1 MKIGITGGIG
11 SGKSYVCKLLAERN
25 IEVYDCDKAAK
36 RLMRESAEL
45 KSQLIKL
52 LGPDAYTDD
61 GLLNK
66 AVVARFLLLSEDNA
80 HAIDNIVHPAVVND
94 FIQSGMQWIESA
106 ILFESGI
113 SHLVDRVIV
122 VTAPEIIRLER
133 IMKRDNISN
142 EKARQW
148 MNRQWPQEKVRQA
161 ADFEIVNDGIQPLLP
176 QLETILNKLQQ

>member
-1 MKIGITGGIG
+1 M
-11 SGKSYVCKLLAERN
+11 
-25 IEVYDCDKAAK
+25 EV
-36 RLMRESAEL
+36 S
-45 KSQLIKL
+45 I
-52 LGPDAYTDD
+52 
-61 GLLNK
+61 
-66 AVVARFLLLSEDNA
+66 FLLLSEDNA
-80 HAIDNIVHPAVVND
+80 HALDNIVHPAVVND
-94 FIQSGMQWIESA
+94 FIQSGMQWMESA

-122 VTAPEIIRLER
+122 VTAPENIRLER